1 MSGGPF
7 PSERTNPDESSDDFQ
22 PSSATA
28 GKGGSELNLEIN
40 VPVRVGVYGAF
51 GRMGQMIMRALLS
64 GVDSEREP
72 KLMLTA
78 AIESANHPHLGRD
91 IGPSCG
97 MGPVGIDLTD
107 DLARSLSHVD
117 VVIDFS
123 SPAGTALLAAAA
135 METSTP
141 LVIGTTSL
149 HAAALASIDSAA
161 NRVPVVCSAN
171 MSPGMNVMIALLKR
185 AATALAD
192 YDAEIVELHHKWKR
206 DAPSGTALLLADSV
220 EGARGKKSDL
230 RFGRSGLSGP
240 REAGE
245 LGVMAIRGGD
255 VVGEH
260 TTFFFGPGERLELTH
275 RAHSREVFARG
286 ALIAARWVVHQ
297 PPGIYG
303 MEDVLGVI

>member
-1 MSGGPF
+1 MSGGSF
-7 PSERTNPDESSDDFQ
+7 PSERTNPDESSDHFQ

-40 VPVRVGVYGAF
+40 LPVRVGVYGAF

-64 GVDSEREP
+64 GVDADLDP

-78 AIESANHPHLGRD
+78 AVESANHPHLGRD

-107 DLARSLSHVD
+107 DLARALSNVD
-117 VVIDFS
+117 VMIDFS
-123 SPAGTALLAAAA
+123 SPAGTALLAAASV
-135 METSTP
+135 ETHTP

-185 AATALAD
+185 AATALPD

-206 DAPSGTALLLADSV
+206 DAPSGTALLLADSI
-220 EGARGKKSDL
+220 EGARAKKSDL

-260 TTFFFGPGERLELTH
+260 TTFFFGTGERLELTH

-286 ALIAARWVVHQ
+286 ALMAARWVVHQ
-297 PPGIYG
+297 PAGIYG

>member
-7 PSERTNPDESSDDFQ
+7 PSERTNPDESSDGFQ

-40 VPVRVGVYGAF
+40 LPVRIGVYGAF

-78 AIESANHPHLGRD
+78 AVEAANHPHLGRD

-107 DLARSLSHVD
+107 DLARALSNVD
-117 VVIDFS
+117 VIIDFS

-135 METSTP
+135 GETNTP

-149 HAAALASIDSAA
+149 HAAALAAIDTAA

-171 MSPGMNVMIALLKR
+171 MSPGVNVLIALLKR
-185 AATALAD
+185 AAAALPD
-192 YDAEIVELHHKWKR
+192 YGAEIVELHHKWKR
-206 DAPSGTALLLADSV
+206 DAPSGTALLLADSI
-220 EGARGKKSDL
+220 EGARGRKSDL
-230 RFGRSGLSGP
+230 RLGRSGISGP
-240 REAGE
+240 REVGE
-245 LGVMAIRGGD
+245 LGIMAIRGGD

-260 TTFFFGPGERLELTH
+260 TAYFFGTGERLELTH
-275 RAHSREVFARG
+275 RAQSREVFARG
-286 ALIAARWVVHQ
+286 ALIAARWVANQ
-297 PPGIYG
+297 TPGIYG
-303 MEDVLGVI
+303 MEDVLGII

>member
-123 SPAGTALLAAAA
+123 SPAGTALLAAASL
-135 METSTP
+135 ETNTP

-297 PPGIYG
+297 PAGIYG
-303 MEDVLGVI
+303 MEDVLGMY

>member
-1 MSGGPF
+1 
-7 PSERTNPDESSDDFQ
+7 
-22 PSSATA
+22 
-28 GKGGSELNLEIN
+28 
-40 VPVRVGVYGAF
+40 
-51 GRMGQMIMRALLS
+51 MGQMIMRALLS

-297 PPGIYG
+297 PAGIYG